1 MIKLIS
7 NDNRHA
13 NAELLTAMHRGR
25 AAIFG
30 DKLGWDVR
38 IEDGCEI
45 DVFDRENP
53 LYLVAIDDETGRAC
67 GSLRLMP
74 TTGRTLLRDV
84 FVDVFDEPVDIMSA
98 TIWEAT
104 RFCVHPDA
112 PMRRTSTNL
121 HRATC
126 ELSLAMCEVGLRAG
140 LTQVIGVFDT
150 RMIRVYRRIGWEPE
164 VIAQT
169 DKMAHGRIYVGLW
182 DVSEEALAN
191 MRACS
196 GIEGSVIDAGGSGP
210 IASVLAA

>member
-7 NDNRHA
+7 NDSRQA
-13 NAELLTAMHRGR
+13 NADLLTAMHRGR
-25 AAIFG
+25 AAVFG
-30 DKLGWDVR
+30 EKLGWDVR

-45 DVFDRENP
+45 DVFDQENP
-53 LYLVAIDDETGRAC
+53 LYLVAIDDETGRAS

-98 TIWEAT
+98 NIWEAT

-112 PMRRTSTNL
+112 PVRRTPTNL

-164 VIAQT
+164 VIATT

-182 DVSEEALAN
+182 DVTEEALAN

-196 GIEGSVIDAGGSGP
+196 GIEGSVIETSDAGSVVP
-210 IASVLAA
+210 VLAA